1 MSFAGKSENALAKD
15 TKNAFSLQAMNFDV
29 TKTKKRKKKRLSTD
43 LKNSLRMIKLQNE
56 QCSATNT

>member
-1 MSFAGKSENALAKD
+1 MSFAGKSENTLAKD